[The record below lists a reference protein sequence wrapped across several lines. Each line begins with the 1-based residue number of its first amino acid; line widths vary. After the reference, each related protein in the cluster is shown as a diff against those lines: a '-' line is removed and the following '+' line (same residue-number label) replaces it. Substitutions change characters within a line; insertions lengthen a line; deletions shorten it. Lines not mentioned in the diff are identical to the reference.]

1 MLSRRVANL
10 SNSRMTEEENTAVV
24 TEPESETES
33 TEQFDLTS
41 MFMEG
46 GENEQEADEATEQS
60 EEDDSEEDDVL
71 LQSNEE
77 DEDDDEESEE
87 KVPKSV
93 QKLLKQVNKLTA
105 RAKYAEEQLQ
115 ELQSQKIAS
124 GQTGEALSD
133 IHSLEDLQ
141 KYKETAM
148 NAKKFALKNI
158 NKDYVEHNGEEYDSE
173 RISSLLEEADEALT
187 ELIPE
192 REKFIKQREGVRQQA
207 GQIFPWLNDDESP
220 ITQAYHYGRNL
231 PDLAPI
237 HKMANAEIVFG
248 LMAEGYASRMARQQA
263 MSKAKAK
270 KKPEPPKAVNKT
282 SAPPKRQQSKRDKI
296 LGDGNVDLKTFSQFL
311 EQEE

>member
-1 MLSRRVANL
+1 
-10 SNSRMTEEENTAVV
+10 MTEEENTAVV

-41 MFMEG
+41 MFME
-46 GENEQEADEATEQS
+46 ESESQPEVEEATEQS
-60 EEDDSEEDDVL
+60 TEEDESEPEEDDIL

-77 DEDDDEESEE
+77 DEESEE
-87 KVPKSV
+87 QVPKSV

-115 ELQSQKIAS
+115 DLQSQKIAS
-124 GQTGEALSD
+124 GETGEALSD
-133 IHSLEDLQ
+133 IHSLQDLQ

-148 NAKKFALKNI
+148 KAKKFALKNI

-192 REKFIKQREGVRQQA
+192 RERFIKQRDGVRQQA
-207 GQIFPWLNDDESP
+207 GQIFPWLSDEESP
-220 ITQAYHYGRNL
+220 ITQAYQYGRNL

-270 KKPEPPKAVNKT
+270 KKPEPPKAVNPT
-282 SAPPKRQQSKRDKI
+282 SAPPKRQVKDKTKI
-296 LGDGNVDLKTFSQFL
+296 LGNGNVDLKTFSQFL